1 MPTLSHPS
9 ALAPIEP
16 GHVYRLRELVVPG
29 VKNPSRAVSA
39 LVRSGALVRL
49 QPGLFAAPRPSRW
62 GPVLPSDEALLN
74 ATLGE
79 GNWILSGPPRWSAL
93 GLGVTAQHAVT
104 WVTNRRRSGP
114 LQLGG
119 RRFAL
124 RLGRFPK
131 DPPPEWFVVELF
143 SHAATVGL
151 SLSQLT
157 ESLRRALAAGRFD
170 RATLRRLARDAAP
183 RREVLRSLEA
193 ALA

>member
-1 MPTLSHPS
+1 MPALVHPAAP
-9 ALAPIEP
+9 ALVEP
-16 GHVYRLRELVVPG
+16 GRVYRLRELVGPG

-39 LVRSGALVRL
+39 LVRAGALVRL
-49 QPGLFAAPRPSRW
+49 QPGLFATPRPSRW

-74 ATLGE
+74 AVLGE

-114 LQLGG
+114 LRLGG

-124 RLGRFPK
+124 RLGRFPP

-151 SLSQLT
+151 SLPQLT

-170 RATLRRLARDAAP
+170 RATLRRLSRDAAP
-183 RREVLRSLEA
+183 RREVLMSLEA

>member
-1 MPTLSHPS
+1 MPALVHPAAP
-9 ALAPIEP
+9 ALVEP
-16 GHVYRLRELVVPG
+16 GRVYRLRELVGPG

-39 LVRSGALVRL
+39 LVRAGALVRL
-49 QPGLFAAPRPSRW
+49 QPGLFATPRPSRW

-74 ATLGE
+74 AVLGE

-114 LQLGG
+114 LRLGG

-124 RLGRFPK
+124 RLGRFPP

-151 SLSQLT
+151 SLPQLT

-183 RREVLRSLEA
+183 RREVVMSLEA

>member
-1 MPTLSHPS
+1 MPALIHPP

-16 GHVYRLRELVVPG
+16 GRVYRLRELVGAG
-29 VKNPSRAVSA
+29 VKNPSRAVGA

-49 QPGLFAAPRPSRW
+49 QPGLFAAMRPSRW
-62 GPVLPSDEALLN
+62 GPVLPSDETLLN
-74 ATLGE
+74 AVLGE
-79 GNWILSGPPRWSAL
+79 GDWILSGPPRWSAL

-104 WVTNRRRSGP
+104 WVTNRRRSGS
-114 LQLGG
+114 LRLGG

-124 RLGRFPK
+124 RLARFPD

-151 SLSQLT
+151 SLPQLT
-157 ESLRRALAAGRFD
+157 ESLRRALAADRFD
-170 RATLRRLARDAAP
+170 RATLRRLARDGAP
-183 RREVLRSLEA
+183 RREVLKSLEA

>member
-16 GHVYRLRELVVPG
+16 GHVYRLHELVVPG

-104 WVTNRRRSGP
+104 WVTNRRRSGA

-124 RLGRFPK
+124 RLGRFPEH
-131 DPPPEWFVVELF
+131 PPPEWFVVELF

-151 SLSQLT
+151 SLPQLT

-170 RATLRRLARDAAP
+170 RATLRRLSRDAAP